1 MALTALAA
9 DKGSPGV
16 TTAAVALAAVWPRRV
31 LLAEADPVGGAL
43 VYGEAL
49 YERSPGGTFEGSA
62 HRSPRGRRKSG
73 QDLSEAHIPRC
84 VLRSCIAKWQE
95 M

>member
-49 YERSPGGTFEGSA
+49 YENEGGPASINFRTA
-62 HRSPRGRRKSG
+62 TP
-73 QDLSEAHIPRC
+73 
-84 VLRSCIAKWQE
+84 V
-95 M
+95 